1 MNTSTLI
8 RPKQKPS
15 VRDGMEAIAR
25 ALKVELGRAPDAG
38 IAVVINERMGVNIA
52 PGLDQQITAFFQ
64 IAEANQVSSKVWI
77 SALSEAASWGLDG
90 DAPRFVVLNRHL
102 TLLWTT
108 PARTEEDLLAR
119 LHEKIA
125 VALALSD
132 LVKNHPA

>member
-15 VRDGMEAIAR
+15 VRDGMESIAR
-25 ALKVELGRAPDAG
+25 ALKVELGQAPDAG
-38 IAVVINERMGVNIA
+38 IAVVINDRMGVNIA
-52 PGLDQQITAFFQ
+52 PGPDQQITAFFQ
-64 IAEANQVSSKVWI
+64 IAEASRVSSKVWI
-77 SALSEAASWGLDG
+77 RALSEAASWGLDD
-90 DAPRFVVLNRHL
+90 DAPRFVVLNRYL

-108 PARTEEDLLAR
+108 PARTEGDLLAR